1 MDIFQLVSERIDM
14 RSFSNLWYWIALAVY
29 WSSASH
35 WILGVP
41 YDLIQR
47 ARNEQG
53 QAERDMQ
60 VMIDVNCNRLLNIV
74 DTSGTV
80 LTGLTFFLVTGL
92 GVLGFYYWV
101 EFAQAVFFLVLPSA
115 LISAFSLHFAR
126 RIKAAELSP
135 LSLFL
140 MLKRLRFY
148 IQLVGIV
155 FILLTGMFGMYQN
168 LSIGALG

>member
-14 RSFSNLWYWIALAVY
+14 RSFSNLWYWIGLAVY

-41 YDLIQR
+41 FDLIQR
-47 ARNEQG
+47 ARNEEG
-53 QAERDMQ
+53 QAEHDMR
-60 VMIDVNCNRLLNIV
+60 VMIEVNCNRLTNIMEK
-74 DTSGTV
+74 SGTV
-80 LTGLTFFLVTGL
+80 MTGLTFFVVSGL

-115 LISAFSLHFAR
+115 LIGALSINFAK
-126 RIKAAELSP
+126 RIKKSEISALSM
-135 LSLFL
+135 FL

-148 IQLVGIV
+148 IQLIGII
-155 FILLTGMFGMYQN
+155 FILITGMFGMFQN
-168 LSIGALG
+168 LTIGALS